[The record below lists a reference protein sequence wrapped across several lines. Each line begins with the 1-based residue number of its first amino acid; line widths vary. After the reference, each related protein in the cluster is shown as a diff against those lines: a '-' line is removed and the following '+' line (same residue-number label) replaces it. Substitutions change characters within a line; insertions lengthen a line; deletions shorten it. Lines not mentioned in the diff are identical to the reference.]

1 VSQEDKS
8 FKIMIVKSIKY
19 IIVGLAILVG
29 KFVVAQSTEAYSV
42 LDTNAIMIG
51 DQTKLEIGLKIPKGS
66 NFLWPQIGDTL
77 TKHLEVIDKSKID
90 TSFSESQMIL
100 NQKLTITSFDS
111 GYFEVPSYTF
121 RYGSDTSLNFS
132 NSSPPIYL
140 QVNTPVVDTTKA
152 IKPIVL
158 PYSEPYTFMEILP
171 WGLGGIALIALIVVL
186 IWYLTRR
193 KNNQPIFA
201 PKTKPIR
208 PADVVALEKLD
219 ELRLAKVWQQGKI
232 KDYHSQLTD
241 IMREY
246 LSRRFNFNA
255 LEMTSDEIKDE
266 LISHLDNKE
275 ALSKVNSVF
284 ELSDLVKFA
293 KSQPTP
299 LENDLS
305 LTHCVDF
312 VQETKLV
319 KTEVK
324 QLDNQKGGADV

>member
-1 VSQEDKS
+1 
-8 FKIMIVKSIKY
+8 MIVKSIKY
-19 IIVGLAILVG
+19 IIIVFAILIG
-29 KFVVAQSTEAYSV
+29 KIVAAQSTEAYSV

-51 DQTKLEIGLKIPKGS
+51 DQTKLEFGLKIPKGS
-66 NFLWPQIGDTL
+66 NFIWPQIGDTL
-77 TKHLEVIDKSKID
+77 TKHLEVIGKSKID
-90 TSFSESQMIL
+90 TSFNDSQMIL
-100 NQKLTITSFDS
+100 NQRLTITSFDS

-121 RYGSDTSLNFS
+121 RYGSDTSLKFS

-140 QVNTPVVDTTKA
+140 QVNTPDVDTTQA

-171 WGLGGIALIALIVVL
+171 WALGGIALIAIIVVL
-186 IWYLTRR
+186 IWFFARR
-193 KNNQPIFA
+193 KNNKPLFA
-201 PKTKPIR
+201 PKPKPIR

-219 ELRLAKVWQQGKI
+219 ELRHAKVWQQGKV

-255 LEMTSDEIKDE
+255 IEMTSDEIREE
-266 LISHLDNKE
+266 LQLSLENKE
-275 ALSKVNSVF
+275 ALSKINSVF

-299 LENDLS
+299 LEHDLS
-305 LTHCVDF
+305 LSHCVDF
-312 VQETKLV
+312 VEETKIV
-319 KTEVK
+319 KRE
-324 QLDNQKGGADV
+324 DNSLKDEKGGSDV

>member
-1 VSQEDKS
+1 
-8 FKIMIVKSIKY
+8 MITKSIKY
-19 IIVGLAILVG
+19 IIIVIAILLG
-29 KFVVAQSTEAYSV
+29 KFVVAQDTEAYSV

-66 NFLWPQIGDTL
+66 NFIWPQIGDTL
-77 TKHLEVIDKSKID
+77 TKHLEVINKSKID
-90 TSFSESQMIL
+90 TSFTDTQMVL

-121 RYGSDTSLNFS
+121 RFGKDTLLKLT

-140 QVNTPVVDTTKA
+140 QVNTPVVDTTQA

-158 PYSEPYTFMEILP
+158 PYKEPYTFMEILP
-171 WGLGGIALIALIVVL
+171 WALGGIALIALIVVL
-186 IWYLTRR
+186 IWFITKR
-193 KNNQPIFA
+193 KNNKPLFA
-201 PKTKPIR
+201 PKPKPLR

-219 ELRLAKVWQQGKI
+219 ELRLAKVWQQGKL
-232 KDYHSQLTD
+232 KEYHSQLTD

-246 LSRRFNFNA
+246 LNRRFNFNA
-255 LEMTSDEIKDE
+255 IEMTSDEIMDE
-266 LISHLDNKE
+266 LQSHLENKE
-275 ALSKVNSVF
+275 ALSKINSVF

-305 LTHCVDF
+305 ISHCVDF
-312 VQETKLV
+312 VQETKIV
-319 KTEVK
+319 KVEETPSN
-324 QLDNQKGGADV
+324 NQKGGADV